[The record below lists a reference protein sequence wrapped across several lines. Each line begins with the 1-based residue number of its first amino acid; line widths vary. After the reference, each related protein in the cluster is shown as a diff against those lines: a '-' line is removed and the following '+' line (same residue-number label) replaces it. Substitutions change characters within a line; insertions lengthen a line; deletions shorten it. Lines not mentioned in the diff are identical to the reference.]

1 MEALSQDSFSTK
13 SGTLISFEKFEKG
26 YYKNLE
32 SLKYT
37 DRMVCRYLRSSG
49 VKNTFRCQIFVMQ
62 NGVDDGISIVQ
73 AGDNINIYLSK
84 DFRTGKHAAET
95 GNKLI
100 RALLLVKS
108 GISPENLLPRVPDW
122 LATGIYVKVRE
133 KEKSLNILPVKY
145 YIGLYALALAKRYP
159 AFRESLTTALS
170 PTADGTAYEL
180 YEELCTFTLR
190 EVYRLC
196 SNADNAI
203 SDIIILCSQKKYSQE
218 EIFDSTVGRLIIAYY
233 DQHLQKTF
241 GVGTSDSEK
250 LQKWFEYTAERRL
263 FNVFHPVPVDTLRTS
278 LKKWRTFKYQ
288 LKKDNATKWSAA
300 DILQLPKLYDEIKS
314 PGIIISSKS
323 AALAAIINK
332 APPLLV
338 KPLALLLTTL
348 QKTGKEPT
356 ALVTLN
362 LQTAINDIN
371 NKLNR
376 QKKIEEYLDLLSNS
390 KIPPGKRFRRE
401 ILEVRRDDGR
411 KLWPG
416 LEKYLDKV
424 EKSFLSD

>member
-1 MEALSQDSFSTK
+1 
-13 SGTLISFEKFEKG
+13 
-26 YYKNLE
+26 
-32 SLKYT
+32 
-37 DRMVCRYLRSSG
+37 
-49 VKNTFRCQIFVMQ
+49 
-62 NGVDDGISIVQ
+62 
-73 AGDNINIYLSK
+73 
-84 DFRTGKHAAET
+84 
-95 GNKLI
+95 
-100 RALLLVKS
+100 
-108 GISPENLLPRVPDW
+108 
-122 LATGIYVKVRE
+122 
-133 KEKSLNILPVKY
+133 
-145 YIGLYALALAKRYP
+145 
-159 AFRESLTTALS
+159 
-170 PTADGTAYEL
+170 
-180 YEELCTFTLR
+180 
-190 EVYRLC
+190 
-196 SNADNAI
+196 
-203 SDIIILCSQKKYSQE
+203 
-218 EIFDSTVGRLIIAYY
+218 
-233 DQHLQKTF
+233 
-241 GVGTSDSEK
+241 
-250 LQKWFEYTAERRL
+250 
-263 FNVFHPVPVDTLRTS
+263 

-288 LKKDNATKWSAA
+288 FKKGNKTKWSAA

-332 APPLLV
+332 TPPLLV

-376 QKKIEEYLDLLSNS
+376 QKKIEKYLDLLSNS